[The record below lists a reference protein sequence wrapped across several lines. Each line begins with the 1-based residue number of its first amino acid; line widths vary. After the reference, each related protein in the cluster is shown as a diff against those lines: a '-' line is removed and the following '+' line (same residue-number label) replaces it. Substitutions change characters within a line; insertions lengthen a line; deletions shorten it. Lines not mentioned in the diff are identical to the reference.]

1 MEGMARL
8 TVRKA
13 MIRDVVFLGRDA
25 PAVEAAQKISGHKIG
40 CVVVT
45 GAGGEVVGIV
55 TEKDLVRKVLAQG
68 KPASSTRV
76 SEIMSHPVITV
87 DSDSDILEAAKTMSE
102 KDVRR
107 LPVVEKSTG
116 KLIGIITDKDILRI
130 QPEVV
135 EILREFLSLRSGAI
149 IGEQIPRR
157 MRGTCELCDNF
168 SDELVEVSGRLMCA
182 GCREGVVEE
191 GEAAIGE
198 NGEAQE

>member
-1 MEGMARL
+1 MARL

-13 MIRDVVFLGRDA
+13 MIKDVVFLGREA
-25 PAVEAAQKISGHKIG
+25 PAVEAAMRISEHKIG

-68 KPASSTRV
+68 RPVGSVKV
-76 SEIMSHPVITV
+76 SEIMTHPVITI
-87 DSDSDILEAAKTMSE
+87 DADSDILEAAKEMSE

-107 LPVVEKSTG
+107 LPVVDKGSG
-116 KLIGIITDKDILRI
+116 KLVGIVTDKDILRI

-135 EILREFLSLRSGAI
+135 EVLREFLSLRNGAT
-149 IGEQIPRR
+149 GEQIPRKL
-157 MRGTCELCDNF
+157 RGTCELCDNF
-168 SDELVEVSGRLMCA
+168 SDELIEISGRLMCPE
-182 GCREGVVEE
+182 CREGVVEE

-198 NGEAQE
+198 EKEEE

>member
-1 MEGMARL
+1 MAKL

-25 PAVEAAQKISGHKIG
+25 PAVEAAMRISDHKIG

-68 KPASSTRV
+68 KSASSVKV
-76 SEIMSHPVITV
+76 SEIMSHPVLTIDA
-87 DSDSDILEAAKTMSE
+87 DSDVLEAAKMMSE

-107 LPVVEKSTG
+107 LPVVDGGTG
-116 KLIGIITDKDILRI
+116 HLVGILTDKDILRI

-135 EILREFLSLRSGAI
+135 EVLKEFLSLRDGA

-168 SDELVEVSGRLMCA
+168 SEELVEISGRLMCSE
-182 GCREGVVEE
+182 CREGVVEGGAAAV
-191 GEAAIGE
+191 GEE
-198 NGEAQE
+198 KEEE

>member
-1 MEGMARL
+1 MARL

-13 MIRDVVFLGRDA
+13 MIKDVVFLGRDA
-25 PAVEAAQKISGHKIG
+25 PAIEAALRISDHKIG

-68 KPASSTRV
+68 RPVSSVKV
-76 SEIMSHPVITV
+76 SEIMTHPVITI
-87 DSDSDILEAAKTMSE
+87 DADSDILEAAKTMSE

-107 LPVVEKSTG
+107 LPVVDKGTG
-116 KLIGIITDKDILRI
+116 HLVGIVTDKDILRI

-135 EILREFLSLRSGAI
+135 EVLKELLSLREGAM
-149 IGEQIPRR
+149 GDQIPRR

-168 SDELVEVSGRLMCA
+168 SDELIEISGRLMCPE
-182 GCREGVVEE
+182 CREGVVEE

-198 NGEAQE
+198 EKEED